1 MPGNGGGDC
10 GRDRADG
17 CAVKGEKMRK
27 YREPTE
33 KELNAEITRLEGILR
48 AYKMDEMS
56 KAWTEREIKRLRGEI
71 AKIEEKKEETQ
82 KARKKRAK
90 RA

>member
-1 MPGNGGGDC
+1 
-10 GRDRADG
+10 
-17 CAVKGEKMRK
+17 MRK

-33 KELNAEITRLEGILR
+33 KELNAEITRLEKILR
-48 AYKMDEMS
+48 VYKMDDMS

-71 AKIEEKKEETQ
+71 AKIEEKKEEAQ

>member
-1 MPGNGGGDC
+1 
-10 GRDRADG
+10 
-17 CAVKGEKMRK
+17 MRK

-33 KELNAEITRLEGILR
+33 KELNAEITRLGKILR
-48 AYKMDEMS
+48 VYKMDDMS

-71 AKIEEKKEETQ
+71 AKIEEKKEEAQ
-82 KARKKRAK
+82 KASKKRAK